1 MADPF
6 VYAFEWDP
14 EKARENATKHEV
26 SFELAATVFRDPL
39 QVSVY
44 DEDHSESEE
53 RWVTLGEAENGK
65 LLVVVHTFEETEASA
80 KVRIIS
86 AREATKRER
95 QDYENGQSA
104 R

>member
-1 MADPF
+1 MDTIVRVA
-6 VYAFEWDP
+6 
-14 EKARENATKHEV
+14 V
-26 SFELAATVFRDPL
+26 STGKDGPDRTLTRDPL
-39 QVSVY
+39 HLAVY

-53 RWVTLGEAENGK
+53 RWVTLGQAENGK
-65 LLVVVHTFEETEASA
+65 LLVVVHTFEETGETSV

-95 QDYENGQSA
+95 QDYENGREA

>member
-1 MADPF
+1 LKSSFQPKG
-6 VYAFEWDP
+6 YAAFFIYTLFD
-14 EKARENATKHEV
+14 RT

-53 RWVTLGEAENGK
+53 RWVTLGQAENGK
-65 LLVVVHTFEETEASA
+65 LLVVVHTFEETNEGA
-80 KVRIIS
+80 KVRVIS

-95 QDYENGQSA
+95 QDYEDGREA

>member
-1 MADPF
+1 MGSGEGAG
-6 VYAFEWDP
+6 E
-14 EKARENATKHEV
+14 RHQHEV

-39 QVSVY
+39 HLAVY
-44 DEDHSESEE
+44 DEDHSEAEE
-53 RWVTLGEAENGK
+53 RWVTLGQAENGK
-65 LLVVVHTFEETEASA
+65 LLVVVHTFEETKEGA

-95 QDYENGQSA
+95 QDYEDGQSA

>member
-1 MADPF
+1 VAAPF

-14 EKARENATKHEV
+14 EKARENAAKHDV

-39 QVSVY
+39 HLAVY

-53 RWVTLGEAENGK
+53 RWVTLGQAENGK
-65 LLVVVHTFEETEASA
+65 LLVVVHTFEETNEGA
-80 KVRIIS
+80 KVRVIS

-95 QDYENGQSA
+95 QDYEDGQSA

>member
-1 MADPF
+1 VADPF

-14 EKARENATKHEV
+14 EKARENATKHDV

-39 QVSVY
+39 HLAVY
-44 DEDHSESEE
+44 DENHSESEE
-53 RWVTLGEAENGK
+53 RWVTLGQAENGK
-65 LLVVVHTFEETEASA
+65 LLVVVHTFEETKEGA

-95 QDYENGQSA
+95 QDYEDG

>member
-6 VYAFEWDP
+6 VYRFEWDP
-14 EKARENATKHEV
+14 EKARENATKHDV

-39 QVSVY
+39 HLAVY
-44 DEDHSESEE
+44 DENHSESEE
-53 RWVTLGEAENGK
+53 RWVTMGQAEDGK
-65 LLVVVHTFEETEASA
+65 LLVVVHTFEEIADGA
-80 KVRIIS
+80 KVRVIS